1 MTIQKLW
8 MLAGFVLMM
17 SVAACAGPSQIDREH
32 VSPGDPVIGLLS
44 KGIAQLNVN
53 INALSKRMND
63 VQQASAGTDPV
74 LRELQA
80 LGLSGWQLHQQ
91 QWVLQRDH
99 LVLARHI
106 LQQAY
111 KSQGEKEQ
119 LLGQWRQHW
128 KLYVNAVEEL
138 HQERQNLE
146 RKHLEVEAR
155 LVERGLQ

>member
-1 MTIQKLW
+1 MIRRLW
-8 MLAGFVLMM
+8 MLAGFLLVM
-17 SVAACAGPSQIDREH
+17 SVAACVGTSQIDREH
-32 VSPGDPVIGLLS
+32 VSPGDPVVGLLS

-53 INALSKRMND
+53 INALSRRMND
-63 VQQASAGTDPV
+63 VQETSAGTDPV

-80 LGLSGWQLHQQ
+80 LDLSGWQLHQQ

-99 LVLARHI
+99 LVLARDI

-119 LLGQWRQHW
+119 LLVQWRQYW

-138 HQERQNLE
+138 RQERQNLE
-146 RKHLEVEAR
+146 RKYLELEAR

>member
-1 MTIQKLW
+1 MKVRRLW
-8 MLAGFVLMM
+8 MLAGIVLAMG
-17 SVAACAGPSQIDREH
+17 VAACAGSNQIDREH

-53 INALSKRMND
+53 INALSRRMND

-80 LGLSGWQLHQQ
+80 LDLSGWQLHQQ
-91 QWVLQRDH
+91 QWVLQRNH
-99 LVLARHI
+99 LVLARDV
-106 LQQAY
+106 LQRAY

-119 LLGQWRQHW
+119 LFGRWRQHW

-138 HQERQNLE
+138 RQERQNLE